1 MKVVTLP
8 NTNTITKLYTVKQ
21 VADVL
26 GVSTNT
32 LYKYLGEGK
41 IKSLRFSKRGR
52 FRISETELTR
62 LLGTEEDMQR
72 MSKDI
77 LPERKSP
84 MFFLDIFKKIFS

>member
-1 MKVVTLP
+1 VNNP
-8 NTNTITKLYTVKQ
+8 AKLYTVKQ

-32 LYKYLGEGK
+32 LYKYLNQGE

-52 FRISETELTR
+52 FRISEAELTR
-62 LLGTEEDMQR
+62 LLGIKEEDIQR
-72 MSKDI
+72 LPKDA

-84 MFFLDIFKKIFS
+84 MFFLDIFKRIFSQ

>member
-1 MKVVTLP
+1 VNNP
-8 NTNTITKLYTVKQ
+8 AKLYTVKQ

-41 IKSLRFSKRGR
+41 IKALRFSKRGR
-52 FRISETELTR
+52 FRIPETELTK
-62 LLGTEEDMQR
+62 LLGVKEEDIQR
-72 MSKDI
+72 LPKDA

-84 MFFLDIFKKIFS
+84 MFFLDIFKKIFSG